1 VIILLYQALFLLWKH
16 SDQVLSKTKVLF
28 LSLSITL
35 YQLVVMFLYL
45 YGKNNL
51 TILVIEV
58 IAAVLLMTLE
68 LVFCEIAKLQLRH
81 QGHERSTSED

>member
-1 VIILLYQALFLLWKH
+1 
-16 SDQVLSKTKVLF
+16 
-28 LSLSITL
+28 
-35 YQLVVMFLYL
+35 MFLYL
-45 YGKNNL
+45 YGLNNI

-81 QGHERSTSED
+81 QGHEWSTSED

>member
-1 VIILLYQALFLLWKH
+1 MLWKH

-45 YGKNNL
+45 YGLNNI

-81 QGHERSTSED
+81 QGHEWSTSED